1 MSPRANIYWRYG
13 DSYDA
18 ATLHW
23 VCIVPRV
30 LPEGGLIVRKPNGQP
45 VGVFELSSLAVDN
58 GYQGQGIGKKLVDF
72 FYQSAI
78 REGAKGV
85 CLLTDETD
93 NKIVKN
99 FYANLG
105 FKKVTTFMQSKARE
119 MAVLVKTKKI

>member
-1 MSPRANIYWRYG
+1 MFVKSVAFANSGKVNSDY
-13 DSYDA
+13 
-18 ATLHW
+18 
-23 VCIVPRV
+23 V
-30 LPEGGLIVRKPNGQP
+30 QP